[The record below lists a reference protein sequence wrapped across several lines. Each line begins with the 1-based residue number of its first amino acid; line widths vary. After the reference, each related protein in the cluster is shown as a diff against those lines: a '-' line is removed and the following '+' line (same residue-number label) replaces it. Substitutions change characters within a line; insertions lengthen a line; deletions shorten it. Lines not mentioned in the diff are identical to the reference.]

1 MLVYKQ
7 GVTSVGTAQNANLLP
22 SERRGMKFLIRR
34 YFSGFCTYEINA
46 DDEDLAYEKAKNL
59 PIDEAEILSNLEGW
73 EDCDEVESEINA

>member
-1 MLVYKQ
+1 
-7 GVTSVGTAQNANLLP
+7 
-22 SERRGMKFLIRR
+22 MKFFVRR